1 MTWLRRAAAA
11 TAVLVATA
19 GTVWAVHSW
28 VHRGAATQGALYAT
42 ATVRKG
48 SIVAEVSGS
57 ATLRPLHSA
66 SLRSPAAGTVT
77 AVDVHQGQTVSSGQV
92 LATVSD
98 PQLAQE
104 IVQAQLKVH
113 ADLQTLAAAT
123 GETTAQAAAVNPS
136 AGIRVHAPQ
145 SGLVTA
151 VKASQGARVAAGQS
165 LATIVD
171 RNRVIAQV
179 NLVAY
184 DQARAAPGTAVR
196 IRFHG
201 FTGWVYGTLQ
211 HVAAQGVPS
220 SGGGTQVYPA
230 QVVMRNPGL
239 LRPGDKG
246 EAQLRSGALWLTVPG
261 TASITRYG
269 HQATVRSPISATLQA
284 VHATVDSPVRAGQTL
299 FVLGGGRASATI
311 TADQLSL
318 RQDEASLA
326 ALRQQ
331 QADLTVR
338 APLAGLVSSVGVT
351 RGKTIASGAFIAS
364 VYSPN
369 AMSLTLPVSELQISH
384 VHKGQ
389 TVRITT
395 PGLPG
400 KSFEGSVVA
409 VNTVGS
415 SSGGLATFDV
425 SVLVNGG
432 GKLLP
437 GMTANAQIVTAKA
450 ANALL
455 VPVEAVIQQSSG
467 SEVEVL
473 SGGIATARTV
483 RVGLVNSTQ
492 AQILSGLRAGE
503 TVVTGAAN
511 GAMANAV
518 KASLSAHRS
527 KHSHAPLKGG
537 GPGAPGGSPPSGK
550 SGAPAAP
557 AG

>member
-11 TAVLVATA
+11 TAVLAATA
-19 GTVWAVHSW
+19 GTVWAAHTW
-28 VHRGAATQGALYAT
+28 LHRGTATQTALYAT
-42 ATVRKG
+42 STARTG

-57 ATLRPLHSA
+57 ATLKPLHSA
-66 SLRSPAAGTVT
+66 KLTSPAAGTVT
-77 AVDVHQGQTVSSGQV
+77 AVDVRQGQKVSSGQV
-92 LATVSD
+92 LATISD
-98 PQLAQE
+98 PQLAQK
-104 IVQAQLKVH
+104 IVQANLKVH

-123 GETTAQAAAVNPS
+123 GETPAQAAAVNPA

-151 VKASQGARVAAGQS
+151 VDASQGAQVSAGQA

-171 RNRVIAQV
+171 RNSVVVQV
-179 NLVAY
+179 DLITY
-184 DQARAAPGTAVR
+184 DQALAKPGSAVR
-196 IRFHG
+196 VHFQG
-201 FTGWVYGTLQ
+201 FTGWVNGTLRQ
-211 HVAAQGVPS
+211 VAAQGVPS
-220 SGGGTQVYPA
+220 SSGGTEVYPA
-230 QVVMRNPGL
+230 QVAMRNPGL

-246 EAQLRSGALWLTVPG
+246 EAQLRSGALWLTIPG
-261 TASITRYG
+261 TAKITGYG
-269 HQATVRSPISATLQA
+269 HEATVRSPIAATLQA
-284 VHATVDSPVRAGQTL
+284 VRAAVDSPVRSGQTL
-299 FVLGGGRASATI
+299 FLLGGGTASATI
-311 TADQLSL
+311 TGDQLSL
-318 RQDEASLA
+318 QQDEASLS
-326 ALRQQ
+326 ALQTQQ
-331 QADLTVR
+331 TDLTVR
-338 APLAGLVSSVGVT
+338 SPLSGVVSSVSAT
-351 RGKTIASGAFIAS
+351 RGQTIATGASIAR
-364 VYSPN
+364 VYAPN

-395 PGLPG
+395 PGISG
-400 KSFEGSVVA
+400 KSFQGSVVA

-450 ANALL
+450 SNALL

-467 SEVEVL
+467 AEVEVL
-473 SGGIATARTV
+473 SSGVVSTRKV

-518 KASLSAHRS
+518 KASLTAHH
-527 KHSHAPLKGG
+527 KGPGGG
-537 GPGAPGGSPPSGK
+537 GPGKGGAPNAPGAPPAGK
-550 SGAPAAP
+550 SGGPAAP